1 MVFCVVDIFA
11 AANST
16 DIEVGSAE
24 HREIWMTRL
33 REVQGSLMVAAL
45 FEVFL
50 GVTGAVG
57 GLLRFIGECIWPMCN
72 NSLIWCIFLLRLHVF
87 PSSGYAN

>member
-1 MVFCVVDIFA
+1 
-11 AANST
+11 
-16 DIEVGSAE
+16 
-24 HREIWMTRL
+24 MTRL

-57 GLLRFIGECIWPMCN
+57 GLLRFIGE
-72 NSLIWCIFLLRLHVF
+72 LLLWFVVQKCVATAGGLNF
-87 PSSGYAN
+87 NIVVGLFVGVVGASGPWT

>member
-1 MVFCVVDIFA
+1 
-11 AANST
+11 
-16 DIEVGSAE
+16 
-24 HREIWMTRL
+24 MTRL

-57 GLLRFIGECIWPMCN
+57 GLLRFIGELLSWSCVQQSVAMADHLNITI
-72 NSLIWCIFLLRLHVF
+72 LIE
-87 PSSGYAN
+87 